1 VKGGVSVPIKL
12 PPRPP
17 TVCRI
22 CGMQIRFGRNYC
34 PSCNLTIARE
44 GMIEAAKLGRVK
56 GHGPE
61 ARARQAE
68 KQRRHAAAVK
78 SWNPSEKPQWLT
90 ETVYREKV
98 QPRLSGATIREIST
112 VLGVSEPYAAEIR
125 AGRYLPHPRHWLKLF
140 ELSRKPLPSR
150 FEIGQPSH

>member
-1 VKGGVSVPIKL
+1 
-12 PPRPP
+12 
-17 TVCRI
+17 
-22 CGMQIRFGRNYC
+22 MQIRFGRNYC

-112 VLGVSEPYAAEIR
+112 VLGVSEPYAAEIG
-125 AGRYLPHPRHWLKLF
+125 ALPAASEALAKTV
-140 ELSRKPLPSR
+140 
-150 FEIGQPSH
+150 